1 MRHPARRRTV
11 VRLWVK
17 ILPMEFQFDFGKE
30 DIQVEDTSR
39 IDPPFLNSASCGKV
53 AAEDDIQMEDTSRID
68 PPFLNSA
75 SGGQVAA
82 EDDIEMEDTS
92 RIDPPFLNSAS
103 CGQVAGKEDIQVEDT
118 SRIDPPFLNS
128 SSCGQVA
135 AEDDIEMEDT
145 SRIDP
150 SFLNS
155 ASCGQVAD
163 GEDTQLED
171 TSRIDP
177 PFLNSTSGGQVA
189 GKEDI
194 QVEDT
199 SCIDPPFLNSSSCG
213 QVAGPCSCI
222 AEEDNGTTGSQ
233 LDDIHIIVS
242 GKSTLAE
249 KREICKFFRFFKEVA
264 KRHMKFSKTITHV
277 VMITDSKNF
286 ICDRTM
292 KYIQGIAHGCWVLS
306 SEWLYKSL
314 EAGFLLPEEK
324 YVIRGDTVSGEEAI
338 GPRNPM
344 SASEAATGVL
354 QAMSIYL
361 HGFNERSKISRE
373 EVEDL
378 IYCSGGQLLNSL
390 SPNLS
395 NAVMLTSEETMED
408 VSELD
413 FKYFCCC
420 KQIYGISTTT
430 LSWLMD
436 CIAEQKLH
444 SPSDYLAAGD
454 VEKRANEDTPNNEN
468 SAWIPKKDDGD
479 IGEDSEEMQCYEEDG
494 AYAYDDSD
502 ENTEDPGW
510 IPGKSDED
518 DDGKNNE
525 DNDITETE
533 DLVGAFVVGMREKN
547 KQDIAQDWIPGT
559 SEEDDDNDDDFE
571 NEVVVPNIGVT
582 CNNKILLQ
590 MARQTTKGRSAKQNI
605 CYYCE
610 KPYSRISRHLIQ
622 VHNKE
627 MEIAKILSFPK
638 KSKER
643 KTLWKE
649 IVNKGNYKHNYDV
662 MKNGNGE
669 KVPKYRPRNTTNN
682 PEPEN
687 CFSSYAP
694 CEFCLG
700 SYKKTDPWKYQKNCE
715 LKSSEKRSKANPI
728 QMGKLLLP
736 IVGTSKGFYENIFIK
751 MRDDAVKLEIQKD
764 PLVLQFAERLYE
776 KNGAN
781 LHQHQYISQ
790 RLRELRRLL
799 IQLKSDQTEIT
810 SIRTAINPINWD
822 TLIHGI
828 KTLAGLDEKK
838 NTYKTPSLP
847 LKLGHSLSKC
857 AKILKTNAIIEEND
871 ADRKIADNFLTL
883 YQSDWEERIS
893 AHALATL
900 HDEKFN
906 KPLLVP
912 LAEDVVLLNSYLC
925 TSAASLKESLKNG
938 VDETKYSE
946 LAEVCLAQIILFNR
960 KRSGEAA
967 RITINQYNEGLTN
980 KPLNKEIEKS
990 LSKFENELCK
1000 EPHKN

>member
-1 MRHPARRRTV
+1 MRRKRVNPFEESQ
-11 VRLWVK
+11 LWVK
-17 ILPMEFQFDFGKE
+17 TDPPGFEIDVFENKGRGVRSTIPRQRGDFLLVYSGQIISKKEGERRERKKSSGYRYFYRDLCIDATKDDGRLCRLINHGTKKEINCKMKLCGDCLCLFATRDIQQGEELLYDYGLKSYPWNSSLTLMGKSSGKE

-82 EDDIEMEDTS
+82 EDDILMEDTSQIDPPFLKSAFCGQVADEEDTQVEDTS

-103 CGQVAGKEDIQVEDT
+103 C
-118 SRIDPPFLNS
+118 
-128 SSCGQVA
+128 
-135 AEDDIEMEDT
+135 
-145 SRIDP
+145 
-150 SFLNS
+150 
-155 ASCGQVAD
+155 
-163 GEDTQLED
+163 
-171 TSRIDP
+171 
-177 PFLNSTSGGQVA
+177 GQVA

-468 SAWIPKKDDGD
+468 SAWIPKRDDGD

-912 LAEDVVLLNSYLC
+912 LAEDVV
-925 TSAASLKESLKNG
+925 
-938 VDETKYSE
+938 
-946 LAEVCLAQIILFNR
+946 
-960 KRSGEAA
+960 
-967 RITINQYNEGLTN
+967 
-980 KPLNKEIEKS
+980 PLYKCCIPER
-990 LSKFENELCK
+990 KFEEWSR
-1000 EPHKN
+1000 

>member
-1 MRHPARRRTV
+1 
-11 VRLWVK
+11 
-17 ILPMEFQFDFGKE
+17 
-30 DIQVEDTSR
+30 
-39 IDPPFLNSASCGKV
+39 
-53 AAEDDIQMEDTSRID
+53 
-68 PPFLNSA
+68 
-75 SGGQVAA
+75 
-82 EDDIEMEDTS
+82 MEDTS

-177 PFLNSTSGGQVA
+177 PFLNSTSGGQVAADDDIQMEDTSCIDPPFLNSASCGQVA